1 MITKDFLE
9 KLNLD
14 LNSTK
19 SLGLFKKERIILEEQ
34 GSNIKVEEI
43 ANFISNFLNSFLT

>member
-14 LNSTK
+14 LNSSK

-34 GSNIKVEEI
+34 GSNIKVEGGSEVLNFC
-43 ANFISNFLNSFLT
+43 ANNY